1 MPTQRRTAQ
10 KTKKSPESPSGKELK
25 CPHLEER
32 KERLKLE
39 SGLREGS
46 SEGDD
51 LNLTIL
57 TYSHMV

>member
-1 MPTQRRTAQ
+1 MPTQRCTAQ
-10 KTKKSPESPSGKELK
+10 KTNKSPESPSGKELN

-46 SEGDD
+46 GEGEELSSDV
-51 LNLTIL
+51 I
-57 TYSHMV
+57 